1 MEILTKLLNRLSG
14 KLEQHADLQIINKI
28 VIVYALSVISCI
40 AFLIFGVI
48 LLLQGISLFSILL
61 LVTSLLSLGN
71 ALLLSFTRNYR
82 LCGLLI
88 TGMIGLILLGILFV
102 GRSNNP
108 EIFGIVLF
116 PMMIIPIYGLRRGQ
130 LATLIY
136 LIMMVGVIVLH
147 NYYVSGPAYNLNF
160 TAGLIGTYSI
170 VYLLIYLYEY
180 IDGYSRQRLEKSI
193 LDSRNDN
200 RQKDDFISKLSHQI
214 RTPLNNLTVVS
225 NLINKSKLDPE
236 LRDMFETIIASTN
249 NLINVVNNIVKVSE
263 VKIEKELSAE
273 VSFDLFSTINNTLK
287 LFRDQNKER
296 IGIELNISKN
306 IRSYFFGDPIR
317 IKQIFLNII
326 ENIIKSETKENLN
339 IIIDIDQVRENE
351 YISELEFAIKCP
363 SLQIERDEFGN
374 FYGKPDPSS
383 IASGADQLDEFFL
396 DFTIAR
402 KIIQYHKGDLDIISE
417 DKKTVL
423 RFTIELKK
431 DARFASRKAEPEK
444 ESNKLIP
451 GKRKID
457 LHDASILLVEDNAI
471 NQKIIIL
478 SLKNAV
484 KNIDIAHHGKE
495 ALDKFGTSKYDL
507 ILMDIQ
513 MPVMNGIIATKKIR
527 ELESATNAHTPI
539 IAITANALSGDKETC
554 LAAGMNDY
562 ISKPFHVDILV
573 QKMKNLLE
581 VNE

>member
-1 MEILTKLLNRLSG
+1 MELLYRILNRISG
-14 KLEQHADLQIINKI
+14 KLEQQVDLQIANKTI
-28 VIVYALSVISCI
+28 IVYALSLISFI
-40 AFLIFGVI
+40 AFLAYGVI
-48 LLLQGISLFSILL
+48 LSVQGITLLSGILL
-61 LVTSLLSLGN
+61 AASFLALSN
-71 ALLLSFTRNYR
+71 IFILSFTGKYR
-82 LCGLLI
+82 LCGILV
-88 TGMIGLILLGILFV
+88 TGLIGGIFLLVLLTGRNHAVELFWV
-102 GRSNNP
+102 G
-108 EIFGIVLF
+108 LF
-116 PMMIIPIYGLRRGQ
+116 PLVILPIYGLRRGQ
-130 LATLIY
+130 TATLIY
-136 LIMMVGVIVLH
+136 LGLITGVIILH
-147 NYYVSGPAYNLNF
+147 NLYSPAPAYSLGF
-160 TAGLIGTYSI
+160 AAGLIGVCFI
-170 VYLLIYLYEY
+170 VFLLMYLY
-180 IDGYSRQRLEKSI
+180 GYNENYNRRLFEKSI

-225 NLINKSKLDPE
+225 NLISQSKLDPE
-236 LRDMFETIIASTN
+236 QRDMFETIIASTN

-263 VKIEKELSAE
+263 VKIEKELSAQ

-287 LFRDQNKER
+287 LFHDQHKER
-296 IGIELNISKN
+296 VSIQLHVSKN
-306 IRSYFFGDPIR
+306 IRSYFMGDPIR
-317 IKQIFLNII
+317 IKQIFLNLI
-326 ENIIKSETKENLN
+326 ENIIKSETRENIEIIIEIELVKEN
-339 IIIDIDQVRENE
+339 EA
-351 YISELEFAIKCP
+351 ISELAFIVKCP
-363 SLQIERDEFGN
+363 SLKIERDEFGN
-374 FYGKPDPSS
+374 FYGKPDP
-383 IASGADQLDEFFL
+383 ITLTDGTDRLDEFFL

-402 KIIQYHKGDLDIISE
+402 KIIQYYKGDLDIVTE
-417 DKKTVL
+417 DNKTVL

-431 DARFASRKAEPEK
+431 DARFVSKKAEPEK
-444 ESNKLIP
+444 ESNKLLP

-471 NQKIIIL
+471 NQKIILL
-478 SLKNAV
+478 SLKNTV
-484 KNIDIAHHGKE
+484 RNIDIAHHGKE

-513 MPVMNGIIATKKIR
+513 MPVMNGIVATKKIR

>member
-1 MEILTKLLNRLSG
+1 MELLSKFLNRLSG
-14 KLEQHADLQIINKI
+14 RLEQQADLQIINKTII
-28 VIVYALSVISCI
+28 VHGLSLISFI
-40 AFLIFGVI
+40 AFLAYGAI
-48 LLLQGISLFSILL
+48 LFYKE
-61 LVTSLLSLGN
+61 TSLLSLVLLTASLLSFAN
-71 ALLLSFTRNYR
+71 MLLLSFTRRYR
-82 LCGLLI
+82 LCGILI
-88 TGMIGLILLGILFV
+88 TGMIGLVSLFILFI
-102 GRSNNP
+102 GRNNAL
-108 EIFGIVLF
+108 EMFLVALF
-116 PMMIIPIYGLRRGQ
+116 PVIIIPIYGLLRGQ
-130 LATLIY
+130 LATFLYII
-136 LIMMVGVIVLH
+136 LVVAVIVIH
-147 NYYVSGPAYNLNF
+147 NYYDRIPSYGLDF
-160 TAGLIGTYSI
+160 TIGLIGVCLI
-170 VYLLIYLYEY
+170 VFLLVYLYEY
-180 IDGYSRQRLEKSI
+180 ISGYSRQRLEKSI
-193 LDSRNDN
+193 LESRNDS

-225 NLINKSKLDPE
+225 NLINKSKLDSE
-236 LRDMFETIIASTN
+236 QRDMFETIIASTN

-263 VKIEKELSAE
+263 VKIEKELSAQ

-287 LFRDQNKER
+287 LFRDQHKER
-296 IGIELNISKN
+296 LNIDLIISKN
-306 IRSYFFGDPIR
+306 IRSYFIGDPIR

-326 ENIIKSETKENLN
+326 ENIIKSETRENLE
-339 IIIDIDQVRENE
+339 IIIEVDQIRENE
-351 YISELEFAIKCP
+351 FVSELEFAINCP
-363 SLQIERDEFGN
+363 SLQIDRDEFGN
-374 FYGKPDPSS
+374 FYGKPDPDS
-383 IASGADQLDEFFL
+383 IALGADKLDEFFL

-402 KIIQYHKGDLDIISE
+402 KIIQYYKGDLDIISE
-417 DKKTVL
+417 ENKTLL
-423 RFTIELKK
+423 RFSIELKK
-431 DARFASRKAEPEK
+431 DARSALRKPEAEK
-444 ESNKLIP
+444 ESNKLLP

-457 LHDASILLVEDNAI
+457 LQNASILLVEDNAI

-581 VNE
+581 VND